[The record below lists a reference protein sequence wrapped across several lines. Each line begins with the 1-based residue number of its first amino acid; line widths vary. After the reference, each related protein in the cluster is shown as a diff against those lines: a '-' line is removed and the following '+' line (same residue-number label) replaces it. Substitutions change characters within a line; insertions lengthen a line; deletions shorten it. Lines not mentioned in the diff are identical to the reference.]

1 MVMQCVRASLLFVGC
16 ISILAG
22 SAVALCPAGQ
32 FYNVSSASSVV
43 PSGMRLRWTKNAP
56 AEEIKT
62 GKYAVRW
69 VIELNPEGVAIN
81 KAGSAEGNLF
91 LEAEAG
97 SPRFPIAR
105 VAHWAWPAGAAQ
117 EKRLLY
123 LNPTEQL
130 AAYDPS
136 LLQRFSVHFPPG
148 TGRDID
154 IKRATACMP
163 ATDCTA
169 GQEEQAPPDSAN
181 DRVSFWKLCLT

>member
-97 SPRFPIAR
+97 SPRSLGEVRQELLEERR
-105 VAHWAWPAGAAQ
+105 VGEDQ
-117 EKRLLY
+117 ERPDTRLGREDAPEDRLGDRLLAHGVGHG
-123 LNPTEQL
+123 NQH
-130 AAYDPS
+130 AHAVIIG
-136 LLQRFSVHFPPG
+136 LLRLVRH
-148 TGRDID
+148 
-154 IKRATACMP
+154 MP
-163 ATDCTA
+163 A
-169 GQEEQAPPDSAN
+169 QAPVRAQREVQRCSH
-181 DRVSFWKLCLT
+181 